1 MIKRKRINI
10 QGIFEEIKHFTII
23 ALIVILVSGIESIVD
38 ILFKYI
44 GI

>member
-10 QGIFEEIKHFTII
+10 QRIFEEIKHFTII
-23 ALIVILVSGIESIVD
+23 ALIVIFVSGIESIVD
-38 ILFKYI
+38 TLFQYI